1 MTNHSVEHA
10 APGEVCAIKRELWVR
25 PTPEELAR
33 VFCDMSSP
41 EQAEFLNRVAV
52 VMHSWG
58 AFSRD
63 RQCADVA
70 QEELSADARNVFAF
84 MLTLEVPTP

>member
-1 MTNHSVEHA
+1 MINQSEER
-10 APGEVCAIKRELWVR
+10 PSPNEICAIKRELWVR

-33 VFCDMSSP
+33 VFCDMRSS